1 MTALQAVLLT
11 LVGLAGTAVVA
22 VRNPERQV
30 VVVSFF
36 GLTLAVL
43 FLSFQA
49 PDVALSQLVVGSAA
63 LPALLLLTLA
73 KIRRNERER
82 SGDRS

>member
-1 MTALQAVLLT
+1 MIVLQATALT
-11 LVGLAGTAVVA
+11 LVAVAGTAVVL
-22 VRNPERQV
+22 VREPARQV
-30 VVVSFF
+30 VLVGFF
-36 GLTLAVL
+36 GLALAVL
-43 FLSFQA
+43 FLTFQA

-82 SGDRS
+82 ESSES